1 MKKKRRNTKEKRTM
15 SIRIQLIL
23 GFLIPS
29 LFVIA
34 VGMISY
40 QKAAAGLTKNYEASS
55 WTALEMTMTSFDEKM
70 QMVVSAVSELSQD
83 VTIMAY
89 SLGGYDS
96 DSVKKANAVKSIR
109 NLINVKETAGTMID
123 GIEIIGEQHILV
135 LMNRWKLHQT
145 SMFCI
150 PAD

>member
-1 MKKKRRNTKEKRTM
+1 MKRKRMNTKEKNM

-23 GFLIPS
+23 GFLIPI

-40 QKAAAGLTKNYEASS
+40 QKVAAGWTKNYEASS
-55 WTALEMTMTSFDEKM
+55 RTALEMTMTSFDEEM

-83 VTIMAY
+83 ATITSY

-123 GIEIIGEQHILV
+123 GIEIIPVAGDDV
-135 LMNRWKLHQT
+135 VT
-145 SMFCI
+145 SRRLSAVSIESFI
-150 PAD
+150 SAS

>member
-15 SIRIQLIL
+15 SICIQLIL
-23 GFLIPS
+23 GFLIPI

-34 VGMISY
+34 AGMISY

-55 WTALEMTMTSFDEKM
+55 RTALEMTMTSFDEEM
-70 QMVVSAVSELSQD
+70 QMVVSVVSELSQD
-83 VTIMAY
+83 ATIMAY

-96 DSVKKANAVKSIR
+96 DSVKKANAVKNIR

-123 GIEIIGEQHILV
+123 GIEIIPVAGDDV
-135 LMNRWKLHQT
+135 VT
-145 SMFCI
+145 SRRLSAVSIESFI
-150 PAD
+150 SAS